1 MPPILDHR
9 RFLASLSL
17 LLGTCLS
24 LSACGNPFA
33 RTGADSDGVLHAH
46 QEGKA
51 IPTSPGAP
59 SLGQQPTMPVDP
71 EVAGHGAVPLTLLYT
86 SDIHSRVDPFPAG
99 FYHRT
104 YAGKGG
110 FARIAAMTRRIR
122 AQNPATLLLDS
133 GDYLQGSPYYNFF
146 GGEVETHALDRAG
159 YDAVT
164 IGNHEFDRGV
174 PALRKVI
181 GNYRGPVIT
190 TNVTFSPDMGQ
201 RYAVLRAGKLRVG
214 LFALLTEV
222 SGLVTA
228 PNFQTASYY
237 DPIKAA
243 RAAVEKLS
251 KEADVIVCMSH
262 IGIVPPWS
270 DDDEPNPNHLSDE
283 RLAEKVPGIDVILSG
298 HVHALVERPIVVRSG
313 NHTTT
318 IVADGYGGGYLGK
331 LDLVVKDGSVVQANN
346 NLIPLD
352 ASVERDPSVESV
364 IMPYRSQMAKVLDR
378 YLGQAQADFRRYGKD
393 DLESSLNN
401 LIADATLAGARSLD
415 AAVDFGMSSSGTP
428 RNYLLSGPVKVEDVY
443 YALPFDNRI
452 AIVEAPAR
460 TVVEL
465 MEATRRSADT
475 RRHAV
480 SNASYVWDPAR
491 KKASNILIGGK
502 PLDMKRTYKVAVN
515 DYMADGGSGFSMLPG
530 LRRVQTEMLQ
540 RDALIRLI
548 ENTQVLFPQT
558 GRIKLVGR
566 P

>member
-1 MPPILDHR
+1 MLPVPSKW
-9 RFLASLSL
+9 RFLTSLSL
-17 LLGTCLS
+17 VLGSSLA
-24 LSACGNPFA
+24 LSACGNPFG
-33 RTGADSDGVLHAH
+33 RLGSNSDEAVQAH

-51 IPTSPGAP
+51 IPTTPGVPA
-59 SLGQQPTMPVDP
+59 LGQQASLPVDP
-71 EVAGHGAVPLTLLYT
+71 EVVNHGAVPLTLLYT
-86 SDIHSRVDPFPAG
+86 SDMHSRVDPFPAN

-110 FARIAAMTRRIR
+110 FARIAAMARRLR
-122 AQNPATLLLDS
+122 AENPASLLLDS

-146 GGEVETHALDRAG
+146 GGEVETQALDRVG

-174 PALRKVI
+174 PALRKVL
-181 GNYRGPVIT
+181 GNYHGPIVT
-190 TNVTFSPDMGQ
+190 TNVTFSPEMGQ

-222 SGLVTA
+222 SGLVT
-228 PNFQTASYY
+228 PPCFQTASYY
-237 DPIKAA
+237 DPIKVA

-251 KEADVIVCMSH
+251 KEADVIVCLSH

-270 DDDEPNPNHLSDE
+270 EDEEPNPNQVTDE

-298 HVHALVERPIVVRSG
+298 HVHALVERPIVIRSG
-313 NHTTT
+313 NRTTT
-318 IVADGYGGGYLGK
+318 IVSDGYGGGYLGK
-331 LDLVVKDGSVVQANN
+331 LDLIVKDGAVVQANN

-378 YLGQAQADFRRYGKD
+378 YLGQAQSDFRRYGKD

-401 LIADATLAGARSLD
+401 LIADATLSGARTVD
-415 AAVDFGMSSSGTP
+415 PTVDFAMSSSGTP
-428 RNYLLSGPVKVEDVY
+428 RNYLLAGPVKVEDVY

-460 TVVEL
+460 TVMAL
-465 MEATRRSADT
+465 LEATRRSDDS
-475 RRHAV
+475 RRHAI
-480 SNASYVWDPAR
+480 SNASYTWDPSR
-491 KKASNILIGGK
+491 KSASNILIGGK
-502 PLDMKRTYKVAVN
+502 PLDMKRIYKVAVN

-530 LRRVQTEMLQ
+530 LRRVQTDLLQ
-540 RDALIRLI
+540 RDALIHLI
-548 ENTQVLFPQT
+548 ETTQVLFPQK

>member
-1 MPPILDHR
+1 MFQQPSNRHIQS
-9 RFLASLSL
+9 RFSI
-17 LLGTCLS
+17 LLGGCLA
-24 LSACGNPFA
+24 LAGCGTPFA
-33 RTGADSDGVLHAH
+33 RSGGDVEDGMHAH
-46 QEGKA
+46 QERKA
-51 IPTSPGAP
+51 IPTSPGVP
-59 SLGQQPTMPVDP
+59 SFGQQPTLPVDP
-71 EVAGHGAVPLTLLYT
+71 EVGAHGAQPLTLLYT
-86 SDIHSRVDPFPAG
+86 SDIHSRVDAFPANY
-99 FYHRT
+99 YHRT

-110 FARIAAMTRRIR
+110 FSRIAAMTKRIK
-122 AQNPATLLLDS
+122 AQTPSSLLLDS

-146 GGEVETHALDRAG
+146 GGEVETQALDRAG

-181 GNYRGPVIT
+181 GNYRGPIIT
-190 TNVTFSPDMGQ
+190 SNVTFSPELGQ

-228 PNFQTASYY
+228 PNFQTANFY
-237 DPIKAA
+237 DPIKVA

-270 DDDEPNPNHLSDE
+270 DDDEPNPNQLSDE
-283 RLAEKVPGIDVILSG
+283 RVAEKVPGIDVILSG
-298 HVHALVERPIVVRSG
+298 HVHAMVQRPIQIRSG
-313 NHTTT
+313 NHVTT
-318 IVADGYGGGYLGK
+318 IVSAGYGGGYLGK
-331 LDLVVKDGSVVQANN
+331 LDLLVKDGEVTEARNDLV
-346 NLIPLD
+346 PLD
-352 ASVERDPSVESV
+352 ASVEREPAVESL

-401 LIADATLAGARSLD
+401 LIADATLAGSRTLD
-415 AAVDFGMSSSGTP
+415 PSIDFGMSSSGTP

-452 AIVEAPAR
+452 CIVEAPAR
-460 TVVEL
+460 TVVEML
-465 MEATRRSADT
+465 ASTRRSSDA
-475 RRHAV
+475 RRHAI
-480 SNASYVWDPAR
+480 SNASYTWDPAR
-491 KKASNILIGGK
+491 RQVSNVLIGGK
-502 PLDMKRTYKVAVN
+502 PLDMKRVYKVAVN
-515 DYMADGGSGFSMLPG
+515 DYMADGGSGFSMLTG
-530 LRRVQTEMLQ
+530 LKRVQTEILQ
-540 RDALIRLI
+540 RDALIRQI
-548 ENTQVLFPQT
+548 EATQVLFPQI